1 MKAEFTSD
9 DNGIHFEIK
18 DEIQWLRMERQAL
31 RSSMLSAQERLA
43 IDWAAT
49 IASQQSQV
57 AIHKTLRRLLRRWQR
72 WIPVSEGLPDDETEL
87 LVAWAGTDITVS

>member
-1 MKAEFTSD
+1 VSDFDDWLTS
-9 DNGIHFEIK
+9 NGKCRETASDL

-49 IASQQSQV
+49 VAKEQAQV
-57 AIHKTLRRLLRRWQR
+57 LIHKTLRRLL
-72 WIPVSEGLPDDETEL
+72 EL
-87 LVAWAGTDITVS
+87 KN